1 MTEVKIVADCAA
13 SAESA
18 FAYVNDYRHL
28 PKFINEISAF
38 TPLTEQ
44 IEGVDATFD
53 GTIQL
58 GPIALHSTIKI
69 VRHEP
74 GYAIA
79 VKSIKGFEIESTF
92 LFHDKGAESCTID
105 AIVDYRV
112 PGGLAGKILGKTI
125 EPFVKLAVKSSTTN
139 LVNQVSAFHAANANA
154 DSDRTNA

>member
-18 FAYVNDYRHL
+18 FAYVDDYHHL
-28 PKFINEISAF
+28 PRFINEISAF

-44 IEGVDATFD
+44 TQGVDATFD

-58 GPIALHSTIKI
+58 GPITLHSTIKI

-92 LFHDKGAESCTID
+92 LFHAKGEESCTID

-112 PGGLAGKILGKTI
+112 PGGFAGKLLGKTI
-125 EPFVKLAVKSSTTN
+125 EPFVKLAVKSSTHN
-139 LVNQVSAFHAANANA
+139 LTTQIAEFHSARA
-154 DSDRTNA
+154 DA

>member
-18 FAYVNDYRHL
+18 FAYVNDYQHL

-38 TPLTEQ
+38 TPLTDQ
-44 IEGVDATFD
+44 VEGVGATFD

-58 GPIALHSTIKI
+58 GPITLHSTIEI

-74 GYAIA
+74 GYAIG

-92 LFHDKGAESCTID
+92 LFHDKGDESCTID

-125 EPFVKLAVKSSTTN
+125 EPFVKLAVKSSTHH
-139 LVNQVSAFHAANANA
+139 LVTQVSAFHTT
-154 DSDRTNA
+154 RTNA

>member
-28 PKFINEISAF
+28 PRFINEISAF
-38 TPLTEQ
+38 EPLTEQ
-44 IEGVDATFD
+44 TEGVDATFD
-53 GTIQL
+53 GTIGL
-58 GPIALHSTIKI
+58 GPITLHSTIKI

-92 LFHDKGAESCTID
+92 LFHAKGEESCTID

-112 PGGLAGKILGKTI
+112 PGGIAGKLLGKTI
-125 EPFVKLAVKSSTTN
+125 EPFVKLAVKSSTHN
-139 LVNQVSAFHAANANA
+139 LTTQVAAFHAERENA
-154 DSDRTNA
+154 